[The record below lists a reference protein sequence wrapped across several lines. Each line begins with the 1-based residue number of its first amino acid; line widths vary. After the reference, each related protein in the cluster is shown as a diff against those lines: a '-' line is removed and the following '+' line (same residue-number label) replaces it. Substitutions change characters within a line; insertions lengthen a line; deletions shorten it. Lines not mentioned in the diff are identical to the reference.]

1 MQPGDSPLNHPTD
14 FPQSTSM
21 GSPSLGDLRCD
32 LPSGQEVAHQL
43 GVISPVA
50 LNTLGLPA
58 CTSLLSADS
67 VDCIYQGDGLGD
79 IGDVGAC
86 QPCRQ
91 GDTLGVGDQVLL
103 TAVTGPVC
111 RIRPDLFPPFKARTE
126 LLSMIALDQSSWSAC
141 WSCASR
147 SSWTF
152 CQTPALFQSRKRRQQ
167 LMPQPHSSSCGIYP
181 QGIPV
186 FKTNRMPVNA
196 RRLSMGFR
204 PGNRKRHNF
213 GAGSKG
219 SISAQSSS
227 EGIGPLSTNSS
238 LFDRCS

>member
-1 MQPGDSPLNHPTD
+1 MDVVTVFIADPEASVLMQPGDSPLNHPTD

-103 TAVTGPVC
+103 TAVAGLASVRGNLQKGAHRNDIHMLRSNQNQIFQNTSP
-111 RIRPDLFPPFKARTE
+111 
-126 LLSMIALDQSSWSAC
+126 LL
-141 WSCASR
+141 
-147 SSWTF
+147 
-152 CQTPALFQSRKRRQQ
+152 
-167 LMPQPHSSSCGIYP
+167 LM
-181 QGIPV
+181 
-186 FKTNRMPVNA
+186 
-196 RRLSMGFR
+196 
-204 PGNRKRHNF
+204 
-213 GAGSKG
+213 
-219 SISAQSSS
+219 
-227 EGIGPLSTNSS
+227 
-238 LFDRCS
+238 